1 MEILLLLVNVAGAVA
16 LLLWSVRMVRTGV
29 ERAKGDQLRAAVRR
43 SARGR
48 IRAAFMGTSVALL
61 LQSSTAVAVLAAGF
75 AATGVLSVSQGIA
88 LLLGADLG
96 SAIVAQ
102 ILSFN
107 VQGFIPVLLILG
119 GLLFFKG
126 RTGYVR
132 QIGRIV
138 LGIGM
143 ILISLQLLSDATTPL
158 KDSAFL
164 VDVMRYLDADLLTS
178 FLIGVMVTWMLHSS
192 VASVLLMATLVAQAV
207 VPFGAALGFV
217 LGANLGSGIIAY
229 MLTHKQNAKGR
240 RIPTAN
246 LIFRLLM
253 ACAVLFGMRFITLP
267 QPASVAEAASWTVY
281 AHVGFNA
288 VLLVFCLPLAG
299 VMARITSWLVPE
311 DARTKEGAD
320 ALNEPESALDMSV
333 IDSPQLALASAS
345 RECLRMAD
353 VINIMLTPVMQLYD
367 KTDPFAMTKIL
378 TLEQQVNRLHSSIK
392 LYVADIDEKHLT
404 EQDIRKK
411 YGLIN
416 FAGNLESVGDVI
428 AKNLLNL
435 AETKHRDCLT
445 FSAEGWEEL
454 IELHKQVITNM
465 HLSFNTLVTGNLTFA
480 RRLVEEKD
488 RLRHLEQ
495 ASNEHHY
502 HRLQSGTPASIE
514 TSNIHLETI
523 RGLRQINS
531 LFAAVAYPLLSESGD
546 LLDSR
551 LTQIDPI
558 SQSR

>member
-1 MEILLLLVNVAGAVA
+1 
-16 LLLWSVRMVRTGV
+16 
-29 ERAKGDQLRAAVRR
+29 
-43 SARGR
+43 
-48 IRAAFMGTSVALL
+48 MGTSVALL

-75 AATGVLSVSQGIA
+75 AATDVISVTQGIA

-102 ILSFN
+102 LLSFN
-107 VQGFIPVLLILG
+107 VQGLIPVFLIIG

-126 RTGYVR
+126 RSGYVR
-132 QIGRIV
+132 QMGRII

-143 ILISLQLLSDATTPL
+143 ILISLQFLSDATLPL

-178 FLIGVMVTWMLHSS
+178 FLIGAMVTWMLHSS
-192 VASVLLMATLVAQAV
+192 VASVLLIATLVAQAV
-207 VPFGAALGFV
+207 VPFGAALGYV
-217 LGANLGSGIIAY
+217 LGANLGSGVIAY

-240 RIPTAN
+240 RIPMAN
-246 LIFRLLM
+246 LIFRLSI
-253 ACAVLFGMRFITLP
+253 ACAVLFALNLVPLP
-267 QPASVAEAASWTVY
+267 QPTSVAEAASWTVY

-288 VLLVFCLPLAG
+288 LLLVLCLPLAG
-299 VMARITSWLVPE
+299 LMATVTRWLVP
-311 DARTKEGAD
+311 DDVRTREASD
-320 ALNEPESALDMSV
+320 ALSEPESALDMSV

-367 KTDPFAMTKIL
+367 KTDPFATTRIL
-378 TLEQQVNRLHSSIK
+378 ALEQQVNRLHSSIK
-392 LYVADIDEKHLT
+392 LYVADIDEQHLKD
-404 EQDIRKK
+404 EDVRKK
-411 YGLIN
+411 YALIS
-416 FAGNLESVGDVI
+416 FAGNLESIGDVI
-428 AKNLLNL
+428 AKNLLHL
-435 AETKHRDCLT
+435 AEIKNRECLT

-454 IELHKQVITNM
+454 IELHKQVVTNM

-495 ASNEHHY
+495 RSNEQHY
-502 HRLQSGTPASIE
+502 YRLQSGTPASIE

-551 LTQIDPI
+551 LTKVNPVHQ
-558 SQSR
+558 